1 MTPESDMDTNG
12 TCKHAVLAVTQ
23 EYLLSILG
31 DSHTVEGGLG
41 WMFRDSLDQRW
52 TIYDHKGS
60 AKNGLFSLG
69 GECDSDVDSKVLREF
84 VKEKLPGARLLWI
97 ADSQGGMSY
106 SLMSEYME
114 FISNR

>member
-1 MTPESDMDTNG
+1 
-12 TCKHAVLAVTQ
+12 
-23 EYLLSILG
+23 
-31 DSHTVEGGLG
+31 
-41 WMFRDSLDQRW
+41 
-52 TIYDHKGS
+52 
-60 AKNGLFSLG
+60 
-69 GECDSDVDSKVLREF
+69 VLREF